1 MSGSFS
7 ILLRASRA
15 SASSEAMPSGAVTSG
30 MGVITSRTGR
40 AESVSKRMSRF
51 VMMPSSVMS
60 SATTGTP
67 LMWKVAHSAST
78 SARLMSG
85 PMVMGST
92 TMPASERFT
101 RSTMAAWSSTDRL
114 RWMMPRPPSRAMA
127 MAMADSVTVSM
138 AAEMSGTLRV
148 MRLVTRELVLTS
160 EGITSVSRGMRR
172 TSSKVSA
179 KGAISPVSR
188 SASSLLLAV
197 SRAM

>member
-1 MSGSFS
+1 
-7 ILLRASRA
+7 
-15 SASSEAMPSGAVTSG
+15 
-30 MGVITSRTGR
+30 
-40 AESVSKRMSRF
+40 
-51 VMMPSSVMS
+51 
-60 SATTGTP
+60 
-67 LMWKVAHSAST
+67 
-78 SARLMSG
+78 
-85 PMVMGST
+85 
-92 TMPASERFT
+92 
-101 RSTMAAWSSTDRL
+101 
-114 RWMMPRPPSRAMA
+114 MA